1 MKIVF
6 IGNPGLSYGYKIF
19 GIDSIPVA
27 SKEEFLKAIEKVL
40 RMNDIGIILL
50 DSDFSSLVK
59 DYIRNLKI
67 KTTIPFIIEVP
78 GLKSIPEMDIK
89 LISIKR

>member
-6 IGNPGLSYGYKIF
+6 IGNPGLTYGYKLF
-19 GIDSIPVA
+19 NVECIPVT

-40 RMNDIGIILL
+40 KMNDVGIILI

-59 DYIRNLKI
+59 DYIYNLKI
-67 KTTIPFIIEVP
+67 KTTIPFIVEVP
-78 GLKSIPEMDIK
+78 GLKSTPELNIK
-89 LISIKR
+89 VISIR

>member
-19 GIDSIPVA
+19 GIEPIPVT

-78 GLKSIPEMDIK
+78 GLKFIPEMDIK

>member
-6 IGNPGLSYGYKIF
+6 IGNPGLSYGYKLF
-19 GIDSIPVA
+19 GIECISVT

-40 RMNDIGIILL
+40 KMNDISIVLL

-59 DYIRNLKI
+59 DYIRKLRMKVS
-67 KTTIPFIIEVP
+67 IPFIIEVP
-78 GLKSIPEMDIK
+78 GLKTIPEVYIK
-89 LISIKR
+89 PISIRW